1 MFGYITRQASSVA
14 TQRRPLRTL
23 SGAATQ
29 RSNGGARQ
37 AVGLTL
43 VAIGHRVAGE
53 LPARP
58 ASQTNRD
65 CA

>member
-14 TQRRPLRTL
+14 GQRRPPVSLDTSSHRQ
-23 SGAATQ
+23 A
-29 RSNGGARQ
+29 SNGARQ

-43 VAIGHRVAGE
+43 VAIGQRVAGE

-58 ASQTNRD
+58 ISRPNGD